1 MAAGPFVSP
10 KSLWAQEEPLKN
22 WAGSFTFSTSNV
34 FYPRSVS
41 EIQTL
46 VSTLP
51 QLRTLGTRHCFNRI
65 ADSKHA
71 LVSTQQLNK
80 VIELNTDQQSVTVEA
95 GIKYGELA
103 PWIHEKGFAL
113 ANLASLP
120 HISVAGSVATATH
133 GSGVNNKNLAAAVNA
148 IELVKPDGSLVQ
160 LSREKDGD
168 KFLSTVVNLGTLGIV
183 TKISLDVE
191 PTFMVRQHVYLNMP
205 LSRLKD
211 NFEKIVSDGYSVSL
225 FTDWQQDSINEV
237 WVKSRTDKPNEHEP
251 AAEFYGAKAATKN
264 MHPIAE
270 LSAENCTEQM
280 GVPGPWH
287 ERLPHF
293 KMGFTPSSGKELQAE
308 YFVPFEKAV
317 EAISAIQRMGS
328 KIGPHLFISEIRTIA
343 ADDLWMSPAY
353 KQKSVS
359 IHFTWKQHTEE
370 VMALLPQIEK
380 ELMPFKVKAHWGKLF
395 ILSPNVLSAHYEK
408 LNDFRKLMKTYDP
421 KGKLKNDFVKA
432 RLGV

>member
-1 MAAGPFVSP
+1 MATAPFVSP
-10 KSLWAQEEPLKN
+10 SSLWAQEEPLKN
-22 WAGSFTFSTSNV
+22 WAGNFTFSTSNV

-46 VSTLP
+46 ISTLP
-51 QLRTLGTRHCFNRI
+51 YMRTLGTRHCFNRI

-71 LVSTQQLNK
+71 LVSTRQLNK
-80 VIELNTDQQSVTVEA
+80 VIDLNADKKSVTAEA

-103 PWIHEKGFAL
+103 PWLHEKGFAL

-148 IELVKPDGSLVQ
+148 IEFVRADGSLVQ
-160 LSREKDGD
+160 LSRDKDGD
-168 KFLSTVVNLGTLGIV
+168 KFLSAVVNLGALGIA
-183 TKISLDVE
+183 TKLSLDIE
-191 PTFMVRQHVYLNMP
+191 PTFMVRQHVYLDMP
-205 LSRLKD
+205 LTQLTE

-225 FTDWQQDSINEV
+225 FTDWQRDFINEV
-237 WVKSRTDKPNEHEP
+237 WVKSRADNANEHKA
-251 AAEFYGAKAATKN
+251 AAEFYEAKAATRN

-308 YFVPFEKAV
+308 YFVPFDKAV
-317 EAISAIQRMGS
+317 EAIKAIQRMGN

-343 ADDLWMSPAY
+343 ADELWMSPAY

-359 IHFTWKQHTEE
+359 IHFTWKQHTKE

-380 ELMPFKVKAHWGKLF
+380 ELMPFKVRAHWGKLF
-395 ILSPNVLSAHYEK
+395 TLSPNVLSAHYEK
-408 LNDFRKLMKTYDP
+408 LNDFRQLMKTYDP
-421 KGKLKNDFVKA
+421 KGKLKNDFIKGT
-432 RLGV
+432 LGV